1 MTNHLLDTNII
12 LRIVQPQAPTHT
24 LAVEAVAAILEQGD
38 NVFITPQI
46 LIEFW
51 AVTTRPVDV
60 NGLGW
65 SPDLAEAEIQQLQ
78 HQFPMLDDKPD
89 VFLNWLQLVKQ
100 HAVQGK
106 TVHDARL
113 VAIMR
118 TYGITHL
125 LTFNVD
131 DFQRYASITVV
142 HPLQL
147 VS

>member
-1 MTNHLLDTNII
+1 MTNYLLDTNII
-12 LRIVQPQAPTHT
+12 LRTVQPQAPTHT
-24 LAVEAVAAILEQGD
+24 LAVESVASILENSD

-65 SPDLAEAEIQQLQ
+65 SPVLAEAEIQQLR
-78 HQFPMLDDKPD
+78 HQFPMLDDRSD

-106 TVHDARL
+106 NVHDARL
-113 VAIMR
+113 VAIMQ

-131 DFQRYASITVV
+131 DFRRYSDITVV
-142 HPLQL
+142 HPSQF

>member
-1 MTNHLLDTNII
+1 MTDYLLDTNIL
-12 LRIVQPQAPTHT
+12 LRTVQSEAPTHT
-24 LAVEAVAAILEQGD
+24 LAVEAVAAILDEGD

-65 SPDLAEAEIQQLQ
+65 SPALADAEIQQLQ
-78 HQFPMLDDKPD
+78 HQFPLLDDRPD

-100 HAVQGK
+100 YAVQGK
-106 TVHDARL
+106 KVHDARL
-113 VAIMR
+113 VAIMQ
-118 TYGITHL
+118 TYGVTHL

-131 DFQRYASITVV
+131 DFQRYADITIV
-142 HPLQL
+142 HPDQL
-147 VS
+147 LS